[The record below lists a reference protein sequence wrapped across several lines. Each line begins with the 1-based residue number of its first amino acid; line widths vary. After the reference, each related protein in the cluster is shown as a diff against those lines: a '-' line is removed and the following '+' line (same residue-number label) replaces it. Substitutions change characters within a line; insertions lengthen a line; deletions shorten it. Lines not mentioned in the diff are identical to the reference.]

1 MLLEEIYKNAR
12 VVNSGKT
19 LTTVNEFTDQLPALR
34 PKVLIEVAYAIL
46 EHLDCDFDKIVTEE
60 DKGAPLA
67 TTISLLTGKPLA
79 MARWYPYSL
88 TELNNNV
95 VDIKSEY
102 FEGKMYLN
110 GIDKGDKVVIIDDT
124 LSTGGA
130 VIALAEALKTAGSTI
145 EKVICA
151 IEKVQNKGKEK
162 VKEITGLDVTSIMK
176 IEVFPEEVK
185 VVK

>member
-1 MLLEEIYKNAR
+1 M
-12 VVNSGKT
+12 
-19 LTTVNEFTDQLPALR
+19 
-34 PKVLIEVAYAIL
+34 
-46 EHLDCDFDKIVTEE
+46 
-60 DKGAPLA
+60 
-67 TTISLLTGKPLA
+67 
-79 MARWYPYSL
+79 
-88 TELNNNV
+88 
-95 VDIKSEY
+95 
-102 FEGKMYLN
+102 
-110 GIDKGDKVVIIDDT
+110 IDDT